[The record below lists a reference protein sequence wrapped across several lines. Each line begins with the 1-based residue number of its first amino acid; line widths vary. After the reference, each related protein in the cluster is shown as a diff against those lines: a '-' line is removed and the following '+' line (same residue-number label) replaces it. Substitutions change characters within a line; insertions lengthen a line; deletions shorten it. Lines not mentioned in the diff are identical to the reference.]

1 MWIGGETVKKILVI
15 EEQAQMRNLFL
26 EFLKAKGFYTISAEN
41 GRVGVQQ
48 AQEQLPDLIICEIT
62 ISELNGYEVL
72 TTLRTDPVTAIIP
85 FIFLTAKAN
94 RTDIRKGMELGA
106 NDYLTKPCTLEE
118 LFGAIAAQLE
128 KQTVLRQCHAVQ
140 SQPAPKPAFA
150 DSATFAVAPLLNLAS
165 HPSLIEVFRF
175 IEANYQR
182 PIALCDVAQ
191 AVGYSP
197 AYLTNLTRR
206 HTGQT
211 VQRWIIERRMAAARS
226 LLLETNQGMEQIA
239 TRVGYHHVVHFFR
252 QFRQLHG
259 TTPQAWR
266 SAHRN

>member
-1 MWIGGETVKKILVI
+1 MKKILVI
-15 EEQAQMRNLFL
+15 EEQAHMRNLFL
-26 EFLKAKGFYTISAEN
+26 EFLNAKGFYTVSAEN

-48 AQEQLPDLIICEIT
+48 AQDELPDLIICEIM
-62 ISELNGYEVL
+62 IPELNGYDVL
-72 TTLRTDPVTAIIP
+72 TTLRQEPVTAIIP

-94 RTDIRKGMELGA
+94 RSDIRKGMELGA
-106 NDYLTKPCTLEE
+106 NDYLTKPCTVEE
-118 LFGAIAAQLE
+118 LFRAIAAQLE
-128 KQTVLRQCHAVQ
+128 KQTVLRQCLAVQ

-150 DSATFAVAPLLNLAS
+150 DSKTFAPAPVLNMAS

-175 IEANYQR
+175 IEANYQQ
-182 PIALCDVAQ
+182 PIALCDVSQ

-226 LLLETNQGMEQIA
+226 LLLETNEVVEQIA
-239 TRVGYHHVVHFFR
+239 TKVGYNHVVHFFR